1 MPRHLLTAKQII
13 AARDRDLADGE
24 GLIVR
29 VKGIS
34 CTAVLR
40 FTSPISHK
48 RRELGLGLVSRQSLQ
63 AAGETLVAAR
73 DAAEDARRLIRN
85 GLDPI
90 DVRDAKRA
98 EARAE
103 DQAAQ
108 AATKSAA
115 ISLRRFAR
123 NYHDE
128 HVEPLRST
136 RHALQWINSIE
147 RNVPD
152 KFLDQPIDRITP
164 LDLLDTLVPIMRRV
178 PETGSRIYR
187 RLSTVFDAAV
197 IGGLIAANPASP
209 IRRELRRR
217 VGEVERTNYA
227 AMDYPKVPA
236 FTRRLQAAPGT
247 AARCLEFAIL
257 TGARTTEALNAEWSE
272 MDLKARTWII
282 PTARMKARQPH
293 VVYLSD
299 RTLHIL
305 RDQRGQSEQ
314 LVFPSV
320 MGSGKPMSNM
330 SLAMTLRRL
339 GEARVT
345 VHGFRASFSTWAYE
359 MNIATPGAIE
369 ASLAHRERDRVT
381 AAYNRATFI
390 AERRALMVAWG
401 NFLAGRRVVRADG
414 TPVTDAA
421 VIHFPAQETARSA

>member
-13 AARDRDLADGE
+13 AVRDRDLVDGE

-40 FTSPISHK
+40 FTSPVSHK
-48 RRELGLGLVSRQSLQ
+48 RRELGLGLLSRDSLQ

-73 DAAEDARRLIRN
+73 VAAEDARRLIRD

-90 DVRDAKRA
+90 EVRDANRA
-98 EARAE
+98 EAHAKE
-103 DQAAQ
+103 EAASV
-108 AATKSAA
+108 ATKSAA
-115 ISLRRFAR
+115 TTLRRFAR
-123 NYHDE
+123 NYHNE

-136 RHALQWINSIE
+136 RHAQQWINSIE
-147 RNVPD
+147 RNVPG
-152 KFLDQPIDRITP
+152 KFLDRPIDSITP
-164 LDLLDTLVPIMRRV
+164 VELLDTLVPIMRRV

-197 IGGLIAANPASP
+197 IGALVAANPAGP
-209 IRRELRRR
+209 IQRELRRR
-217 VGEVERTNYA
+217 VGQVERTNYA
-227 AMDYPKVPA
+227 AMDYRKLPA
-236 FTRRLQAAPGT
+236 FIKRLQAAPGT

-272 MDLKARTWII
+272 IDFESRTWTI
-282 PTARMKARQPH
+282 PAVRMKARQQH
-293 VVYLSD
+293 VVYLCD
-299 RTLHIL
+299 RTLEIL
-305 RDQRGQSEQ
+305 EAQRGKNDR

-320 MGSGKPMSNM
+320 TGSGKPMSNM

-339 GEARVT
+339 GEKQVT

-359 MNIATPGAIE
+359 MNIATAGAIE

-390 AERRALMVAWG
+390 AERRALMLAWG
-401 NFLAGRRVVRADG
+401 NFLQGRPVVRADG
-414 TPVTDAA
+414 TPVTEAA
-421 VIHFPAQETARSA
+421 VIRFPTLEAARTG